1 MRNVIKDE
9 NDLLQVSLQGHLHN
23 AFFLCNNAVL
33 LLKREIKEKQLG
45 CCSGETSLKAALH
58 CSL

>member
-1 MRNVIKDE
+1 MIKDQ

-33 LLKREIKEKQLG
+33 LLKKEIKEKRVLQWWNDIKSWPEL
-45 CCSGETSLKAALH
+45 
-58 CSL
+58 

>member
-45 CCSGETSLKAALH
+45 
-58 CSL
+58 